1 MTDAVSRRAQI
12 AATGTAFPKLLIGV
26 MFLSFLMF
34 SQREVGSVIEGGLDR
49 TRIARGVVLAL
60 VWFLLLLRS
69 VVTRRYTWVK
79 EAARRPLSA
88 FGIYVAWAGISI
100 LYSGD
105 RMLSGAK
112 VFELSTDLLTIA
124 FIYGTTSGTRAWEDI
139 WKFTMKCLV
148 GLILSYVG
156 ITLVTGQQLV
166 DFIGAFPVW
175 VGFGGRNGLT
185 QIGAIVGLFALSRF
199 FGVPSQR
206 LKYSFLLV
214 FSCVVMLVSYS
225 RTSIFIFTM
234 LASLIM
240 LKYRKQAVLLVLGT
254 GAALLVTAAGA
265 QVVAYLLR
273 GQTEE
278 TFLGLTGRID
288 FIWAGAILLILQS
301 PILGY
306 GYYYG
311 TTHLAPLA
319 IFGRYDVPFTNVDN
333 TFLEVML
340 NLGAVGLAAFTFIWL
355 AAGQTLLTYRRVLS
369 DFPRT
374 LLFWECTLVI
384 VSTFIRSWVNPT
396 IAYHHWNTMVFWI
409 ALGALAQ
416 GTMNVQQRRE
426 DIGG

>member
-1 MTDAVSRRAQI
+1 MTHAVSPRLKI
-12 AATGTAFPKLLIGV
+12 AATSTAFQKLLIGT
-26 MFLSFLMF
+26 MFVSFLMF
-34 SQREVGSVIEGGLDR
+34 SQREVGSVVEGGLDR
-49 TRIARGVVLAL
+49 TRIARGVLLAL
-60 VWFLLLLRS
+60 VWFLVMLRS
-69 VVTRRYTWVK
+69 LATRHYTWVK
-79 EAARRPLSA
+79 AAFRLPLSA
-88 FGIYVAWAGISI
+88 FGIYVAWAAISI

-112 VFELSTDLLTIA
+112 VFELSTDLLAIA
-124 FIYGTTSGTRAWEDI
+124 FIYGTTNGALAWENI

-148 GLILSYVG
+148 GLILSYVA
-156 ITLVTGQQLV
+156 ITVVTNQQLV
-166 DFIGAFPVW
+166 DFIGVFPIW

-206 LKYSFLLV
+206 LQYSFLLV
-214 FSCVVMLVSYS
+214 FCCAVMLVSYS
-225 RTSIFIFTM
+225 RTSIFIFAM
-234 LASLIM
+234 LAGVIM
-240 LKYRKQAVLLVLGT
+240 LKYRRLAILLVLGT
-254 GAALLVTAAGA
+254 GAALLVTAAGEE
-265 QVVAYLLR
+265 VVAYFLR
-273 GQTEE
+273 GQTQE

-288 FIWAGAILLILQS
+288 VIWAGAILLILQS

-319 IFGRYDVPFTNVDN
+319 IFGSYDVPFTNVDN

-340 NLGAVGLAAFTFIWL
+340 NLGAVGLAVFTLIWL
-355 AAGQTLLTYRRVLS
+355 AAGRTLLAYRRMLS
-369 DFPRT
+369 GFPRT
-374 LLFWECTLVI
+374 LLFWECALVI

-416 GTMNVQQRRE
+416 GIVNVQQRRE
-426 DIGG
+426 DIGR